1 MRLAIP
7 NSEQLVIDEGG
18 APAGS
23 WGLFVGQAT
32 PAGITSQVAPA
43 GIMRGPAGA
52 DLLLRLIGSLRLTEL
67 RVEHDAELGVVWCF
81 FQHGRRP
88 CFTLSLLK
96 DIRSIQRLI
105 TDFHRDHPREARR
118 LTRFV
123 IWGSDLSSVFNLGG
137 DLGYFVELLERSDI
151 ISLKAYAMTCLD
163 VCFANYSGLHADV
176 IVGALV
182 AGDALGGGFECALS
196 CDFVIAESPARFG
209 LPEILYG
216 LFPGMGAYSFLSRR
230 IGQAKAESLILEGR
244 LYNASEMHE
253 LGLAELVAA
262 PGHGRQEMERHLLKL
277 SKRFDAVLSVFHA
290 KRRTAPISYREMT
303 DIVED
308 WVSTGAQLSSRSL
321 RKMRKLA
328 IAQDA
333 RRDRS
338 KSA

>member
-1 MRLAIP
+1 MRLEICG
-7 NSEQLVIDEGG
+7 SEQSIIDEGV
-18 APAGS
+18 ATSGS
-23 WGLFVGQAT
+23 WGRFATQAAHT
-32 PAGITSQVAPA
+32 GIT
-43 GIMRGPAGA
+43 RGDAGA
-52 DLLLRLIGSLRLTEL
+52 DILLRLIGSLRLTEI
-67 RVEHDAELGVVWCF
+67 RVELDAELGVVWCF

-96 DIRSIQRLI
+96 DIRSMQRLI
-105 TDFHRDHPREARR
+105 TDFHRDHPRDARR
-118 LTRFV
+118 LARFV
-123 IWGSDLSSVFNLGG
+123 IWGSDLSSIFNLGG
-137 DLGYFVELLERSDI
+137 DLSYFVELLERSDV

-196 CDFVIAESPARFG
+196 GDFMVAESPARFG

-230 IGQAKAESLILEGR
+230 IGQAKAEALILEGR
-244 LYNASEMHE
+244 LYSASEIHE
-253 LGLAELVAA
+253 LGLIELVAA
-262 PGHGRQEMERHLLKL
+262 PGQGRLEMERHLLKL
-277 SKRFDAVLSVFHA
+277 SKRFDAVLSVYHA

-308 WVSTGAQLSSRSL
+308 WVATGAGLSSRSL

-338 KSA
+338 RSA

>member
-1 MRLAIP
+1 MA
-7 NSEQLVIDEGG
+7 
-18 APAGS
+18 
-23 WGLFVGQAT
+23 
-32 PAGITSQVAPA
+32 
-43 GIMRGPAGA
+43 
-52 DLLLRLIGSLRLTEL
+52 
-67 RVEHDAELGVVWCF
+67 
-81 FQHGRRP
+81 
-88 CFTLSLLK
+88 
-96 DIRSIQRLI
+96 
-105 TDFHRDHPREARR
+105 
-118 LTRFV
+118 RFV
-123 IWGSDLSSVFNLGG
+123 IWGSDLSSIFNLGG
-137 DLGYFVELLERSDI
+137 DLSYFVELLERSDV

-196 CDFVIAESPARFG
+196 GDFMVAESPARFG

-230 IGQAKAESLILEGR
+230 IGQAKAEALILEGQ
-244 LYNASEMHE
+244 LYSASEIHE
-253 LGLAELVAA
+253 LGLIELVAA
-262 PGHGRQEMERHLLKL
+262 PGQGRLEMERHLLKL
-277 SKRFDAVLSVFHA
+277 SKRFDAVLSVYHA

-308 WVSTGAQLSSRSL
+308 WVATGAGLSSRSL

-338 KSA
+338 RSA